1 MTKSTTFTKAH
12 GAAQLAYAAVGAVLI
27 AVCSWISIP
36 ATVPF
41 TLQTFAVFFVLSLL
55 GGKLGTL
62 SILVYILLGAAGIP
76 VFAGFSAG
84 LGVLLGSTGGYIA
97 GFLILGLLYWALT
110 RSGRTSLW
118 FRVFVM
124 ILGLAAVYAFGT
136 IWFAVVYLQSNA
148 AVSIPSVLTWCVLPF
163 IIPDLIKMVLA
174 VILARRI
181 APALRLR

>member
-36 ATVPF
+36 AAVPF

-97 GFLILGLLYWALT
+97 GFLILGLLVFMTAVFADISVHR
-110 RSGRTSLW
+110 RSAGRT
-118 FRVFVM
+118 VFCH
-124 ILGLAAVYAFGT
+124 L
-136 IWFAVVYLQSNA
+136 
-148 AVSIPSVLTWCVLPF
+148 
-163 IIPDLIKMVLA
+163 
-174 VILARRI
+174 
-181 APALRLR
+181 

>member
-76 VFAGFSAG
+76 GICRLLRRTWGSPGKHRGATSQVFLSWGCF
-84 LGVLLGSTGGYIA
+84 TGH
-97 GFLILGLLYWALT
+97 
-110 RSGRTSLW
+110 
-118 FRVFVM
+118 
-124 ILGLAAVYAFGT
+124 
-136 IWFAVVYLQSNA
+136 
-148 AVSIPSVLTWCVLPF
+148 
-163 IIPDLIKMVLA
+163 
-174 VILARRI
+174 
-181 APALRLR
+181 